1 VAQVLLGTLRIAL
14 QTVCHF
20 GYKLFNATGV
30 HLMSL
35 LRRKFLTT
43 AALSGGVLGA
53 PALVHAQSKPVFNWK
68 MTSAY
73 PKGSPFYFDGPGSAT
88 DLAKRI
94 KEMSDGR
101 LNIQVFGAGELVPA
115 FEGFDAVRS
124 GTVEMNH
131 ANSYFW
137 TGKTF
142 AAQYF
147 TAVPFGLN
155 FQGINGW
162 LYDGG
167 GIDLW
172 NEVYAPFGMV
182 AMPCG
187 NTGVQMTGWFKK
199 EIKSV
204 ADLKGLKMRIPG
216 LAGKVYANLGVD
228 VKVLPG
234 GEIFPALERGV
245 IDAAEFV
252 GPYQDRR
259 LGLHKAAKYYYTT
272 GWHES
277 ATVSELL
284 INKAAWQ
291 TLPKDLQAVVS
302 NAAAA
307 CNVIS
312 EAWCQ
317 RANAEAMDD
326 LVKNQKVI
334 AKPLPDSVIKALR
347 AETDKVLAEAVA
359 KDPMTKKVH
368 DSYMA
373 YMAKYQAWADVS
385 EGAYHNT
392 VRG

>member
-1 VAQVLLGTLRIAL
+1 MTTSRRLLLKGASLAGVAG
-14 QTVCHF
+14 
-20 GYKLFNATGV
+20 
-30 HLMSL
+30 
-35 LRRKFLTT
+35 
-43 AALSGGVLGA
+43 AALAA
-53 PALVHAQSKPVFNWK
+53 PALSQAQQSFNWK

-73 PKGSPFYFDGPGSAT
+73 GKGSPFYMDGPGSAT
-88 DLAKRI
+88 DLARRI
-94 KEMSDGR
+94 EAMSGGR
-101 LNIQVFGAGELVPA
+101 IRIQVFGAGELIPA
-115 FEGFDAVRS
+115 LEGFDAVRA

-147 TAVPFGLN
+147 CAVPFGLN

-167 GIDLW
+167 GQELW

-199 EIKSV
+199 EIRSV
-204 ADLKGLKMRIPG
+204 DDLKGLKMRIPG
-216 LAGKVYANLGVD
+216 LAGRVYAALGVD
-228 VKVLPG
+228 VKLLPG

-252 GPYQDRR
+252 GPFLDRK
-259 LGLHKAAKYYYTT
+259 LGLQKAAKYYYTT

-284 INKAAWQ
+284 INKAAWDK
-291 TLPKDLQAVVS
+291 LPKELQAVVT

-317 RANAEAMDD
+317 RNNAEAMDD
-326 LVKNQKVI
+326 LVRNQGVI
-334 AKPLPDSVIKALR
+334 ARPLPEDVVKRLR
-347 AETDKVLAEAVA
+347 EVTAQVLAEAVS
-359 KDPMTKKVH
+359 KDALTRKVH

-373 YMAKYQAWADVS
+373 YQKKYSAWARYS
-385 EGAYHNT
+385 EGPYLDKILD
-392 VRG
+392 V